1 MLPLGHLA
9 VAYLAFVVVAFLRR
23 RPLPARWA
31 LLPLAFGSQ
40 FPDLVDKPLAYYDVL
55 TYGRSLAHS
64 MLTAILLCGL
74 LWWGCR
80 RLRDTWATGTWQ
92 AKLVAASPLAF
103 TIGYWTHNL
112 SDAWPKLLAG
122 QYYAA
127 RWLLWPVYRMP
138 DVPADEI
145 APWTRLIRIY
155 RDMGTH
161 QELELILGALVVFV
175 GLRAASRMMG
185 RRFNRARPP
194 DADSS

>member
-103 TIGYWTHNL
+103 TVGYWTHTL
-112 SDAWPKLLAG
+112 SDAWPMLSTG
-122 QYYAA
+122 RYDAA
-127 RWLLWPVYRMP
+127 RWLLWPRYGLP
-138 DVPADEI
+138 DVPADDI
-145 APWTRLIRIY
+145 APWTRMLRIY
-155 RDMGTH
+155 REMGTH
-161 QELELILGALVVFV
+161 PDLELIVAAGLVFITIRVIAGFLG
-175 GLRAASRMMG
+175 RTSHHPG
-185 RRFNRARPP
+185 R
-194 DADSS
+194 